1 MIAWIKRAF
10 LKTADY
16 LFARI
21 SQPRPPIGCLKRC
34 RLVSHRGEHDNRQV
48 YENTLAAFDRF
59 ERAGGWGI
67 ELDVRWTRDLQPVV
81 THDPDFNRLFGS
93 ERKVSSMTLSE
104 LKASFKLVPTLA
116 EVVERFGK
124 NMHLMIEIK
133 QEPYPKPDQQ
143 KRVMRDILSSLTP
156 RTDYHLLAL
165 HPVLFEH
172 FDFISADTCLP
183 VAELNIDR
191 MSRQVVEKKLRGLT
205 GHFLLMTNHTI
216 KTLQQNGQSVG
227 TGFVDSKQCLF
238 RELNRGVRW
247 IFSNKALALQHE
259 LNREIQK
266 GSR

>member
-1 MIAWIKRAF
+1 MITWIEQAF

-16 LFARI
+16 LFARMP
-21 SQPRPPIGCLKRC
+21 QPRPPIERLKQC

-67 ELDVRWTRDLQPVV
+67 ELDVRWTSDLQPVV
-81 THDPDFNRLFGS
+81 THDPDFSRLFGS
-93 ERKVSSMTLSE
+93 DRKVCSMTLSE
-104 LKASFKLVPTLA
+104 LKASFALVPTLA

-124 NMHLMIEIK
+124 KMHLMIEIK
-133 QEPYPKPDQQ
+133 QEPYPDPGHQ
-143 KRVMRDILSSLTP
+143 KRVMRDILSSLKP

-172 FDFISADTCLP
+172 FDFISTDTCLP
-183 VAELNIDR
+183 VAELNVGR
-191 MSRQVVEKKLRGLT
+191 MSRLVVEKKLRGLT
-205 GHFLLMTNHTI
+205 GHFLPMTNHTI
-216 KTLQQNGQSVG
+216 NMLQQNGRSVG

-247 IFSNKALALQHE
+247 IFSNKAV
-259 LNREIQK
+259 EIQNVLKRQIEK